1 MDHVGRD
8 GRLSKEFLPILER
21 CSVDKSVAAH
31 RDRRKGGDSR
41 EM

>member
-8 GRLSKEFLPILER
+8 RRLNKGFLPILDR

-31 RDRRKGGDSR
+31 RDRRKGGVRR